1 VRRKTIGY
9 LFVLPILVLI
19 LVIFLYPLISTIRY
33 SLYDIPFG
41 VKQGPFVGL
50 QNYRI
55 IFSEPVFWQGLR
67 NSVIWAL
74 GNLAVQLTIPFG
86 IAIVLNHRL
95 KGIDLV
101 RAIVLIPWIVP
112 AVVVAICARWLL
124 LPTMGPIN
132 YYLLKTGIV
141 ARPVNFLGSLG
152 LAMPTLIALNSWK
165 FFPFGTLLI
174 LAALQTIP
182 AQLYEA
188 ARVDG
193 ANPWQCFTRI
203 TFPLVGRIVWFI
215 GFLAFVWNFNV
226 FDLIW
231 LITQGGPA
239 NTTQT
244 LPVLIYRTAF
254 KTFRPGEASSIA
266 VIIMIFLAAVGILYF
281 RLFSPKKEERIIV
294 QGK

>member
-1 VRRKTIGY
+1 MRRKIIGY
-9 LFVLPILVLI
+9 LFPLPLLILI
-19 LVIFLYPLISTIRY
+19 LVIFLYPLLSTVRY

-41 VKQGPFVGL
+41 VKEGPFVGL
-50 QNYRI
+50 RNYRI
-55 IFSEPVFWQGLR
+55 IFGEPVFWQGFK
-67 NSVIWAL
+67 NSIIWAL
-74 GNLAVQLTIPFG
+74 GNLALQLTIPFG

-95 KGIDLV
+95 KGINFV
-101 RAIVLIPWIVP
+101 RATVLIPWIVP
-112 AVVVAICARWLL
+112 AVVVSICARWLL

-132 YYLLKTGIV
+132 HYLIKAGIIT
-141 ARPVNFLGSLG
+141 RRLNFLGSLE

-182 AQLYEA
+182 VELYEA

-203 TFPLVGRIVWFI
+203 TFPLVGRMVWFI
-215 GFLAFVWNFNV
+215 GFLVFVWNYNI

-231 LITQGGPA
+231 LTTKGGPG

-244 LPVLIYRTAF
+244 LPVLIYRRAF

-266 VIIMIFLAAVGILYF
+266 VIIVIFLAVVGLVYF
-281 RLFSPKKEERIIV
+281 KLLAPKKEERVIV
-294 QGK
+294 

>member
-1 VRRKTIGY
+1 MRRKIIGY
-9 LFVLPILVLI
+9 LFPLPLLILI
-19 LVIFLYPLISTIRY
+19 LVIFLYPLLSTVRY

-41 VKQGPFVGL
+41 VKEGPFVGL
-50 QNYRI
+50 RNYRI
-55 IFSEPVFWQGLR
+55 IFGEPVFWQGFK
-67 NSVIWAL
+67 NSIIWAL
-74 GNLAVQLTIPFG
+74 GNLALQLTIPFG

-95 KGIDLV
+95 RGINFV

-112 AVVVAICARWLL
+112 AVVVSICARWLL

-132 YYLLKTGIV
+132 HYLIKAGIIT
-141 ARPVNFLGSLG
+141 RRLNFLGSLE

-182 AQLYEA
+182 VELYEA

-203 TFPLVGRIVWFI
+203 TFPLVGKMVWFI
-215 GFLAFVWNFNV
+215 GFLVFVWNYNI

-231 LITQGGPA
+231 LTTKGGPG

-244 LPVLIYRTAF
+244 LPVLIYRRAF

-266 VIIMIFLAAVGILYF
+266 VIIVIFLAALGLVYF
-281 RLFSPKKEERIIV
+281 KLLAPKKEERVIV
-294 QGK
+294 

>member
-1 VRRKTIGY
+1 VRRKIIGY
-9 LFVLPILVLI
+9 LFPLPLLILI
-19 LVIFLYPLISTIRY
+19 LVIFLYPLLSTVRY

-41 VKQGPFVGL
+41 VKEGPFVGL
-50 QNYRI
+50 RNYRI
-55 IFSEPVFWQGLR
+55 IFGEPVFWQGFK
-67 NSVIWAL
+67 NSIIWAL
-74 GNLAVQLTIPFG
+74 GNLALQLTIPFG

-95 KGIDLV
+95 RGINFV

-112 AVVVAICARWLL
+112 AVVVSICARWLL

-132 YYLLKTGIV
+132 HYLIKTGIIT
-141 ARPVNFLGSLG
+141 RRLNFLGSLE

-182 AQLYEA
+182 VELYEA

-203 TFPLVGRIVWFI
+203 TFPLVGKMVWFI
-215 GFLAFVWNFNV
+215 GFLVFVWNYNI

-231 LITQGGPA
+231 LTTKGGPG

-244 LPVLIYRTAF
+244 LPVLIYRRAF

-266 VIIMIFLAAVGILYF
+266 VIIVIFLAALGLVYF
-281 RLFSPKKEERIIV
+281 KLLAPKKEERVIV
-294 QGK
+294 

>member
-1 VRRKTIGY
+1 MRRKIIGY
-9 LFVLPILVLI
+9 LFPLPLLILI
-19 LVIFLYPLISTIRY
+19 LVIFLYPLLSTVRY

-41 VKQGPFVGL
+41 VKEGPFVGL
-50 QNYRI
+50 RNYRI
-55 IFSEPVFWQGLR
+55 IFGEPVFWQGFK
-67 NSVIWAL
+67 NSIIWAL
-74 GNLAVQLTIPFG
+74 GNLALQLTIPFG

-95 KGIDLV
+95 RGINFV
-101 RAIVLIPWIVP
+101 RATVLIPWIVP
-112 AVVVAICARWLL
+112 AVVVSICARWLL

-132 YYLLKTGIV
+132 HYLIKAGIIT
-141 ARPVNFLGSLG
+141 RRLNFLGSLE

-182 AQLYEA
+182 VELYEA

-203 TFPLVGRIVWFI
+203 TFPLVGKMVWFI
-215 GFLAFVWNFNV
+215 GFLVFVWNYNI

-231 LITQGGPA
+231 LTTKGGPG

-244 LPVLIYRTAF
+244 LPVLIYRRAF

-266 VIIMIFLAAVGILYF
+266 VIIVIFLAALGLVYF
-281 RLFSPKKEERIIV
+281 KLLAPKKEERVIV
-294 QGK
+294 

>member
-1 VRRKTIGY
+1 MRRKIIGY
-9 LFVLPILVLI
+9 LFPLPLLILI
-19 LVIFLYPLISTIRY
+19 LVIFLYPLLSTVRY

-41 VKQGPFVGL
+41 AKEGPFVGP

-55 IFSEPVFWQGLR
+55 IFGEPVFWQGFK
-67 NSVIWAL
+67 NSIIWAL
-74 GNLAVQLTIPFG
+74 GNLALQLTIPFG

-95 KGIDLV
+95 KGINFV
-101 RAIVLIPWIVP
+101 RATVLIPWIVP

-132 YYLLKTGIV
+132 YYLIKAGIIT
-141 ARPVNFLGSLG
+141 RRLNFLGSHE

-182 AQLYEA
+182 VELYEA

-203 TFPLVGRIVWFI
+203 TFPLVGRMVWFI
-215 GFLAFVWNFNV
+215 GFLVFVWNYNI

-231 LITQGGPA
+231 LTTKGGPG

-244 LPVLIYRTAF
+244 LPVLIYRRAF
-254 KTFRPGEASSIA
+254 KTFRPGRHH
-266 VIIMIFLAAVGILYF
+266 LL
-281 RLFSPKKEERIIV
+281 L
-294 QGK
+294 

>member
-1 VRRKTIGY
+1 VRRKIIGY
-9 LFVLPILVLI
+9 LFPLPLLILI
-19 LVIFLYPLISTIRY
+19 LVIFLYPLLSTVRY

-41 VKQGPFVGL
+41 VKEGPFVGL
-50 QNYRI
+50 RNYRI
-55 IFSEPVFWQGLR
+55 IFGEPVFWQGFK
-67 NSVIWAL
+67 NSIIWAL
-74 GNLAVQLTIPFG
+74 GNLALQLTIPFG

-95 KGIDLV
+95 RGINFV

-112 AVVVAICARWLL
+112 AVVVSICARWLL

-132 YYLLKTGIV
+132 HYLIKTGIIT
-141 ARPVNFLGSLG
+141 RRLNFLGSLE

-182 AQLYEA
+182 LELYEA

-203 TFPLVGRIVWFI
+203 TFPLVGKMVWFI
-215 GFLAFVWNFNV
+215 GFLVFVWNYNI

-231 LITQGGPA
+231 LTTKGGPG

-244 LPVLIYRTAF
+244 LPVLIYRRAF

-266 VIIMIFLAAVGILYF
+266 VIIVIFLAALGLVYF
-281 RLFSPKKEERIIV
+281 KLLAPKKEERVIV
-294 QGK
+294 

>member
-1 VRRKTIGY
+1 MRRKIIGY
-9 LFVLPILVLI
+9 LFPLPLLILI
-19 LVIFLYPLISTIRY
+19 LVIFLYPLLSTVRY

-41 VKQGPFVGL
+41 VKEGPFVGL
-50 QNYRI
+50 RNYRI
-55 IFSEPVFWQGLR
+55 IFGEPVFWQGFK
-67 NSVIWAL
+67 NSIIWAL
-74 GNLAVQLTIPFG
+74 GNLALQLTIPFG

-95 KGIDLV
+95 RGINFV

-112 AVVVAICARWLL
+112 AVVVSICARWLL

-132 YYLLKTGIV
+132 HYLIKTGIIT
-141 ARPVNFLGSLG
+141 RRLNFLGSLE

-182 AQLYEA
+182 VELYEA

-203 TFPLVGRIVWFI
+203 TFPLVGRMVWFI
-215 GFLAFVWNFNV
+215 GFLVFVWNYNI

-231 LITQGGPA
+231 LTTKGGPG

-244 LPVLIYRTAF
+244 LPVLIYRRAF

-266 VIIMIFLAAVGILYF
+266 VIIVIFLAALGLVYF
-281 RLFSPKKEERIIV
+281 KLLAPKKEERVIV
-294 QGK
+294 

>member
-1 VRRKTIGY
+1 VRRKNIGY
-9 LFVLPILVLI
+9 LLLLPLLILI
-19 LVIFLYPLISTIRY
+19 LVIFLYPLLSTVRY

-41 VKQGPFVGL
+41 AKEGPFAGL

-55 IFSEPVFWQGLR
+55 IFDEPVFWQGFK
-67 NSVIWAL
+67 NSIIWAL
-74 GNLAVQLTIPFG
+74 GNLALQLTIPFG

-95 KGIDLV
+95 KGINFI

-124 LPTMGPIN
+124 LPTLGPIN
-132 YYLLKTGIV
+132 YHLIKAGIIT
-141 ARPVNFLGSLG
+141 RRLNFLGSLQ
-152 LAMPTLIALNSWK
+152 LALPTLISLNSWK

-182 AQLYEA
+182 AELYEA

-193 ANPWQCFTRI
+193 ANPWQCFTSI
-203 TFPLVGRIVWFI
+203 TFPLVGRMVWFI
-215 GFLAFVWNFNV
+215 GFLAFVWNYNI

-231 LITQGGPA
+231 LTTKGGPG

-244 LPVLIYRTAF
+244 LPVLIYRRAF

-266 VIIMIFLAAVGILYF
+266 VIVMIFLAAVGLVYF
-281 RLFSPKKEERIIV
+281 KLLSPKKEERIIV
-294 QGK
+294 Q

>member
-1 VRRKTIGY
+1 VRKKFIGY
-9 LFVLPILVLI
+9 LFPLPLLI
-19 LVIFLYPLISTIRY
+19 LILLIFLYPLLSTIRY

-41 VKQGPFVGL
+41 VKEGPFIGL

-55 IFSEPVFWQGLR
+55 IFNEPVFWQGFK
-67 NSVIWAL
+67 NSIIWAL
-74 GNLAVQLTIPFG
+74 GNLALQLSIPFG

-95 KGIDLV
+95 KGINFV
-101 RAIVLIPWIVP
+101 RATVLIPWIVP

-124 LPTMGPIN
+124 LPTTGPFN
-132 YYLLKTGIV
+132 YYLIKAGIIT
-141 ARPVNFLGSLG
+141 RRLNFLGSLD

-182 AQLYEA
+182 AELYEA

-193 ANPWQCFTRI
+193 ANPWQCFTKI
-203 TFPLVGRIVWFI
+203 TFPLVGKIVWFI
-215 GFLAFVWNFNV
+215 GFLAFVWNFNI

-231 LITQGGPA
+231 LTTQGGPG

-244 LPVLIYRTAF
+244 LPVLIYRRAF
-254 KTFRPGEASSIA
+254 KTFRLGEGSSIA
-266 VIIMIFLAAVGILYF
+266 VVIIIFLAAVGLVYF
-281 RLFSPKKEERIIV
+281 KLLAPKKEERVIS
-294 QGK
+294 

>member
-1 VRRKTIGY
+1 MRRKIIGY
-9 LFVLPILVLI
+9 LFPLPLLILI
-19 LVIFLYPLISTIRY
+19 LVIFLYPLLSTVRY

-41 VKQGPFVGL
+41 VKEGPFVGL

-55 IFSEPVFWQGLR
+55 IFGEPVFWQGFK
-67 NSVIWAL
+67 NSIIWAL
-74 GNLAVQLTIPFG
+74 GNLALQLTIPFG

-95 KGIDLV
+95 KGINFV
-101 RAIVLIPWIVP
+101 RATVLIPWIVP
-112 AVVVAICARWLL
+112 AVVVSICARWLL

-132 YYLLKTGIV
+132 HYLIKAGIIT
-141 ARPVNFLGSLG
+141 RRLNFLGSLE

-182 AQLYEA
+182 VELYEA

-203 TFPLVGRIVWFI
+203 TFPLVGKMVWFI
-215 GFLAFVWNFNV
+215 GFLVFVWNYNI

-231 LITQGGPA
+231 LTTKGGPG

-244 LPVLIYRTAF
+244 LPVLIYRRAF

-266 VIIMIFLAAVGILYF
+266 VIIVIFLAALGLVYF
-281 RLFSPKKEERIIV
+281 KLLAPKKEERVIV
-294 QGK
+294 

>member
-1 VRRKTIGY
+1 MRRKIIGY
-9 LFVLPILVLI
+9 LFPLPLLILI
-19 LVIFLYPLISTIRY
+19 LVIFLYPLLSTVRY

-41 VKQGPFVGL
+41 VKEGPFVGL

-55 IFSEPVFWQGLR
+55 IFGEPVFWQGFK
-67 NSVIWAL
+67 NSIIWAL
-74 GNLAVQLTIPFG
+74 GNLALQLTIPFG

-95 KGIDLV
+95 KGINFV
-101 RAIVLIPWIVP
+101 RATVLIPWIVP
-112 AVVVAICARWLL
+112 AVVVSICARWLL

-132 YYLLKTGIV
+132 YYLIKAGIIT
-141 ARPVNFLGSLG
+141 RRLNFLGSLE

-182 AQLYEA
+182 VELYEA

-203 TFPLVGRIVWFI
+203 TFPLVGRMVWFI
-215 GFLAFVWNFNV
+215 GFLVFVWNYNI

-231 LITQGGPA
+231 LTTKGGPG

-244 LPVLIYRTAF
+244 LPVLIYRRAF

-266 VIIMIFLAAVGILYF
+266 VIIVIFLAALGLVYF
-281 RLFSPKKEERIIV
+281 KLLAPKKEERVIV
-294 QGK
+294 

>member
-1 VRRKTIGY
+1 MRRKIIGY
-9 LFVLPILVLI
+9 LFPLPLLILI
-19 LVIFLYPLISTIRY
+19 LVIFLYPLLSTVRY

-41 VKQGPFVGL
+41 VKEGPFVGL
-50 QNYRI
+50 RNYRI
-55 IFSEPVFWQGLR
+55 IFGEPVFWQGFK
-67 NSVIWAL
+67 NSIIWAL
-74 GNLAVQLTIPFG
+74 GNLALQLTIPFG

-95 KGIDLV
+95 RGINFV

-112 AVVVAICARWLL
+112 AVVVSICARWLL

-132 YYLLKTGIV
+132 HYLIKTGIIT
-141 ARPVNFLGSLG
+141 RRLNFLGSLE

-182 AQLYEA
+182 VELYEA

-203 TFPLVGRIVWFI
+203 TFPLVGKMVWFI
-215 GFLAFVWNFNV
+215 GFLVFVWNYNI

-231 LITQGGPA
+231 LTTKGGPG

-244 LPVLIYRTAF
+244 LPVLIYRRAF

-266 VIIMIFLAAVGILYF
+266 VIIVIFLAALGLVYF
-281 RLFSPKKEERIIV
+281 KLLAPKKEERVIV
-294 QGK
+294 

>member
-1 VRRKTIGY
+1 MRRKIIGY
-9 LFVLPILVLI
+9 LFPLPLLILI
-19 LVIFLYPLISTIRY
+19 LVIFLYPLLSTVRY

-41 VKQGPFVGL
+41 VKEGPFVGL
-50 QNYRI
+50 RNYRI
-55 IFSEPVFWQGLR
+55 IFGEPVFWQGFK
-67 NSVIWAL
+67 NSIIWAL
-74 GNLAVQLTIPFG
+74 GNLALQLTIPFG

-95 KGIDLV
+95 RGINFV
-101 RAIVLIPWIVP
+101 RATVLIPWIVP
-112 AVVVAICARWLL
+112 AVVVSICARWLL

-132 YYLLKTGIV
+132 HYLIKAGIIT
-141 ARPVNFLGSLG
+141 RRLNFLGSLE

-182 AQLYEA
+182 VELYEA

-203 TFPLVGRIVWFI
+203 TFPLVGKMVWFI
-215 GFLAFVWNFNV
+215 GFLVFVWNYNI

-231 LITQGGPA
+231 LTTKGGPG

-244 LPVLIYRTAF
+244 LPVLIYRRAF

-266 VIIMIFLAAVGILYF
+266 VIIVIFLAVVGLVYF
-281 RLFSPKKEERIIV
+281 KLLAPKKEERVIV
-294 QGK
+294 

>member
-1 VRRKTIGY
+1 MRRRIIGY
-9 LFVLPILVLI
+9 LFLLPLLILI
-19 LVIFLYPLISTIRY
+19 LVIFLYPLLSTVRY

-41 VKQGPFVGL
+41 VKEGPFAGL
-50 QNYRI
+50 QNYRV
-55 IFSEPVFWQGLR
+55 IFGEPVFWQGFK
-67 NSVIWAL
+67 NSIVWAL
-74 GNLAVQLTIPFG
+74 GNLALQLTIPFG

-95 KGIDLV
+95 KGINFV

-124 LPTMGPIN
+124 LPTLGPIN
-132 YYLLKTGIV
+132 YYLIKTGIIT
-141 ARPVNFLGSLG
+141 RRLNFLGSLE
-152 LAMPTLIALNSWK
+152 LALPTLIALNSWK

-182 AQLYEA
+182 AELYEA

-193 ANPWQCFTRI
+193 ANPWQYFTRI
-203 TFPLVGRIVWFI
+203 TFPLVGRMVWFI
-215 GFLAFVWNFNV
+215 GFLAFVWNYNI

-231 LITQGGPA
+231 LTTKGGPG

-244 LPVLIYRTAF
+244 LPVLIYRRAF

-266 VIIMIFLAAVGILYF
+266 VIVMIFLAAVGLVYF
-281 RLFSPKKEERIIV
+281 KLLSPKKEERVIV
-294 QGK
+294 

>member
-1 VRRKTIGY
+1 VRRKIIGY
-9 LFVLPILVLI
+9 LFPLPLLILI
-19 LVIFLYPLISTIRY
+19 LVIFLYPLLSTVRY

-41 VKQGPFVGL
+41 VKEGPFVGL
-50 QNYRI
+50 RNYRI
-55 IFSEPVFWQGLR
+55 IFGEPVFWQGFK
-67 NSVIWAL
+67 NSIIWAL
-74 GNLAVQLTIPFG
+74 GNLALQLTIPFG

-95 KGIDLV
+95 RGINFV
-101 RAIVLIPWIVP
+101 RATVLIPWIVP
-112 AVVVAICARWLL
+112 AVVVSICARWLL

-132 YYLLKTGIV
+132 HYLIKAGIIT
-141 ARPVNFLGSLG
+141 RRLNFLGSLE

-182 AQLYEA
+182 VELYEA

-203 TFPLVGRIVWFI
+203 TFPLVGKMVWFI
-215 GFLAFVWNFNV
+215 GFLVFVWNYNI

-231 LITQGGPA
+231 LTTKGGPG

-244 LPVLIYRTAF
+244 LPVLIYRRAF

-266 VIIMIFLAAVGILYF
+266 VIIVIFLAVVGLVYF
-281 RLFSPKKEERIIV
+281 KLLAPKKEERVIV
-294 QGK
+294 

>member
-1 VRRKTIGY
+1 MRRKIIGY
-9 LFVLPILVLI
+9 LFLLPLLILI
-19 LVIFLYPLISTIRY
+19 LVIFLYPLLSTVRY
-33 SLYDIPFG
+33 SLHDIPFG
-41 VKQGPFVGL
+41 VKEGPFVGVR
-50 QNYRI
+50 NYRI
-55 IFSEPVFWQGLR
+55 IFGEPVFWQGFK
-67 NSVIWAL
+67 SSIIWAL
-74 GNLAVQLTIPFG
+74 GNLTLQLTIPFG

-95 KGIDLV
+95 KGINFV
-101 RAIVLIPWIVP
+101 RATVLIPWIVP

-124 LPTMGPIN
+124 LPTLGPIN
-132 YYLLKTGIV
+132 YYLIKTDIIT
-141 ARPVNFLGSLG
+141 RRLNFLGSLE

-182 AQLYEA
+182 VELYEA

-203 TFPLVGRIVWFI
+203 TFPLVGRMVWFI
-215 GFLAFVWNFNV
+215 GFLVFVWNYNI

-231 LITQGGPA
+231 LTTKGGPG

-244 LPVLIYRTAF
+244 LPVLIYRRAF

-266 VIIMIFLAAVGILYF
+266 VIIVIFLAALGLVYF
-281 RLFSPKKEERIIV
+281 KLLAPKKEERVIV
-294 QGK
+294 

>member
-1 VRRKTIGY
+1 MRRKIIGY
-9 LFVLPILVLI
+9 LFPLPLLILI
-19 LVIFLYPLISTIRY
+19 LVIFLYPLLSTVRC

-41 VKQGPFVGL
+41 VKEGPFVGVR
-50 QNYRI
+50 NYRI
-55 IFSEPVFWQGLR
+55 IFGEPVFWQGFK
-67 NSVIWAL
+67 NSIIWAL
-74 GNLAVQLTIPFG
+74 GNLALQLTIPFG

-95 KGIDLV
+95 RGINFV

-124 LPTMGPIN
+124 LPTMGPVN
-132 YYLLKTGIV
+132 YYLIKSGIITQ
-141 ARPVNFLGSLG
+141 RLNFLGSLE

-182 AQLYEA
+182 VELYEA

-203 TFPLVGRIVWFI
+203 TFPLVGRMVWFI
-215 GFLAFVWNFNV
+215 GFLVFVWNYNI

-231 LITQGGPA
+231 LTTKGGPG

-244 LPVLIYRTAF
+244 LPVLIYRRAF

-266 VIIMIFLAAVGILYF
+266 VIIVIFLAALGLVYF
-281 RLFSPKKEERIIV
+281 KLLAPKKEERVIV
-294 QGK
+294 